1 MKKKIILPLLLAT
14 LVSCNQSN
22 NQPILQGKTESEE
35 MSITTK
41 VPGRIAKL
49 FVSEGQ
55 MVKKGDTLAILDIPE
70 VDAKKS
76 QAMGAVESAKA
87 QYDMTLKGATDN
99 QMKQLNAKRDALT
112 EQFNFAQKSL
122 NRMKNMLKD
131 SLISQQKYDEVFA
144 KYSGAKA
151 QLEAVNAE
159 IDDVKN
165 GVRKEQQG
173 MAEGQQNRALG
184 VLKEVNTAEQ
194 EKYIIAP
201 ADMTIDLITL
211 KTGELA
217 LPGYTLFKGTL
228 PKSTYFRFTVPEN
241 DLSKVKIGSN
251 FKVHSVYLKQDYDAE
266 VKSVKK
272 LPAYADISTAY
283 PDYEMSQS
291 LFEIRIMPKDSLD
304 LKNIVLGTTVTI
316 KL

>member
-1 MKKKIILPLLLAT
+1 MKKKIILALLLAT
-14 LVSCNQSN
+14 LVSCNQPN
-22 NQPILQGKTESEE
+22 NKHILQGKTESEE

-41 VPGRIAKL
+41 VPGRIEKL

-201 ADMTIDLITL
+201 SDMTIDLITL

-241 DLSKVKIGSN
+241 DLNKVKIGSN
-251 FKVHSVYLKQDYDAE
+251 FKVHSVYLKQDYEAE

-291 LFEIRIMPKDSLD
+291 LFEIRIVPKDSLD